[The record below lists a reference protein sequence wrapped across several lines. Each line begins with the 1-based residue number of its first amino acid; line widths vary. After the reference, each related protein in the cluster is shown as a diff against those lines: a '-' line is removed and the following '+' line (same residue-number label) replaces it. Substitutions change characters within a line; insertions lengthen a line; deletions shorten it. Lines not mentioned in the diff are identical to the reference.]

1 MIKKITA
8 ALLLLALSNISY
20 ANSFDDIQSEF
31 MTIESI
37 NPEQMSDADIS
48 KIVDKKSSWK
58 FNNKFSY
65 SSFNARIYSIYVRIV
80 NIYEGLFKRIEGFN
94 AKLKARIKSASWYKR
109 AVARLPLYKQ
119 KRDYYKSK
127 INKIDEIKRRV
138 DTITDVTDSES
149 QPELTKTEDSYYD
162 KDGWRWKKTV
172 ETYKTAV
179 TTTTTIWEEHTIYYT
194 DDSVKTERKNEKI
207 TTISKDKYT
216 TKDAHTKLEKLIVEA
231 PIENNTDWNT
241 AEYKLNY
248 GLDGIGTKTAYEQGY
263 TGKGVTIAVLDTGI
277 DTDNANFSNVLDGQ
291 RYLTTYDF
299 KTRKL
304 NRDYTTN
311 VEDGHG
317 HGTHVAGIAL
327 GDKNNSGTHG
337 VAFNSSLLPVKVC
350 TDAGRCNP
358 NDVIKGLSYSA
369 DKKAKVVNISIGG
382 YDFSN
387 YTKSRYYTL
396 PMLDKVQKNGSFV
409 AVAAGNNG
417 FTCKDKHF
425 MKRYEYLGVI
435 CSWPAALP
443 SHTEL
448 KQYFEKDLGWVSV
461 GAVDENNKMPS
472 WSNKAGIMKD
482 YYLVAPGVD
491 IKSDY
496 KDGTTKKMS
505 GTSMASPHVAGT
517 AALLFEK
524 YPYLKGKSIQ
534 KIVLWT
540 ADDLGDKGVDDIFG
554 HGKLNVDR
562 AFTEG
567 DDLTVVGG
575 KQAKKYKANAIIVAG
590 GSFGDALNNIQGL
603 SGVALVGDSVDDS
616 GNSIYYE
623 ADFNATVVGIVPVFT
638 FDKFEQANIGN
649 WVVGFAKDDNNH
661 INSTMAG
668 YNFGNTSLKL
678 TMEDG
683 LLGSESSDVW
693 NSANSYY
700 SNIGYIKDKFS
711 GSLTY
716 GYGKSDLSS
725 NTLISQ
731 MSDVHAIGAEAK
743 WTESLNGN
751 TSLWFGLDMPLKIM
765 SGDFTVESPK
775 FTDDGY
781 VTSSMSQSLKPSG
794 TEVNYMTGVNMETK
808 SGWKIDS
815 YVGMT
820 TDTGH
825 IKSDKIDSFVKF
837 DAAFSF

>member
-1 MIKKITA
+1 M
-8 ALLLLALSNISY
+8 
-20 ANSFDDIQSEF
+20 QSKF
-31 MTIESI
+31 MTIESF
-37 NPEQMSDADIS
+37 NPEQMNDSDIA

-58 FNNKFSY
+58 FNHKVSY

-80 NIYEGLFKRIEGFN
+80 NIYENLFKRIDNFN
-94 AKLKARIKSASWYKR
+94 TKLRDRIKKASWYKR
-109 AVARLPLYKQ
+109 AVSKLPLYKQ
-119 KRDYYKSK
+119 RRDYFKSK
-127 INKIDEIKRRV
+127 INKVYEVKRRI

-149 QPELTKTEDSYYD
+149 QPELVKTEGSNYN
-162 KDGWRWKKTV
+162 KDGWYWKKTV
-172 ETYKTAV
+172 ETYKTII
-179 TTTTTIWEEHTIYYT
+179 TTTTTTWEEHAIYYT
-194 DDSVKTERKNEKI
+194 DDSVKSEKKNQTI
-207 TTISKDKYT
+207 ATTNKDKYS
-216 TKDAHTKLEKLIVEA
+216 TKDIHTKLEKTIIEA
-231 PIENNTDWNT
+231 PIKNTDWET
-241 AEYKLNY
+241 LEYQLNY
-248 GLDGIGTKTAYEQGY
+248 GLSSIGAKIAYEQGY

-291 RYLTTYDF
+291 RYLTTYNF

-304 NRDYTTN
+304 NRDFTTN

-327 GDKNNSGTHG
+327 GAKNDSGVHG

-350 TDAGRCNP
+350 TDSGSCNP
-358 NDVIKGLSYSA
+358 NDVIQGLSYSA
-369 DKKAKVVNISIGG
+369 DNNAKVVNISIGG

-387 YTKSRYYTL
+387 YTKSKRYTL
-396 PMLDKVQKNGSFV
+396 PMLEKVQKNGSFV

-443 SHTEL
+443 SHSDL

-482 YYLVAPGVD
+482 YYLVAPGVN

-496 KDGTTKKMS
+496 KDGSTKTMS
-505 GTSMASPHVAGT
+505 GTSMASPHVAGA

-567 DDLTVVGG
+567 DDLKVVGG
-575 KQAKKYKANAIIVAG
+575 KQAKQYKANATIVVG

-616 GNSIYYE
+616 GDRIYYE
-623 ADFNATVVGIVPVFT
+623 ADFNTTVVGVAPVFT
-638 FDKFEQANIGN
+638 FDKYEQANVGN
-649 WVVGFAKDDNNH
+649 WVVGFAKDDSNH
-661 INSTMAG
+661 IDSTMAG
-668 YNFGNTSLKL
+668 YNFGDVSLKL

-693 NSANSYY
+693 NSVNSYY
-700 SNIGYIKDKFS
+700 TNIGYTKDKFS

-716 GYGKSDLSS
+716 GYGKSELSN

-731 MSDVHAIGAEAK
+731 MSGVHAIGAEAK
-743 WTESLNGN
+743 WTETLSSK
-751 TSLWFGLDMPLKIM
+751 TSLWFGLDVPLKIM

-781 VTSSMSQSLKPSG
+781 VVSSTSQSLKPSG
-794 TEVNYMTGVNMETK
+794 IEVNYMTGVNMETR
-808 SGWKIDS
+808 SGWKVDA
-815 YVGMT
+815 YAGLT
-820 TDTGH
+820 TDSGH
-825 IKSDKIDSFVKF
+825 VKTDDVDSFVKF
-837 DAAFSF
+837 DITLRF